1 MTAAVSVARAGL
13 KPAFAGDVVVAPVCC
28 ANGSSAALRTGWV
41 VNSAGAPTRGTVTG
55 MAAAGDVAT
64 GSGEAPGTV
73 VSENACMVSEA
84 FPVDATSESSCWVS
98 WRCATL
104 DTFAP
109 GADCHIFLS
118 ASPESAC
125 GRRADV
131 ARESPDSGLTRSG
144 WGILGRIWAG
154 SREFDDC
161 ATAVCEPCTLAST
174 RVPKASSDD
183 RSARGELGCELW
195 KDTLAAASVGTLS
208 TGNLLRIETLG
219 KQQGPGHRPGEKMIM
234 IANEL

>member
-1 MTAAVSVARAGL
+1 MTAVVSAARAGL
-13 KPAFAGDVVVAPVCC
+13 KPAFAGDVVIAPVCC
-28 ANGSSAALRTGWV
+28 PGGGSGALRTGWV
-41 VNSAGAPTRGTVTG
+41 SAGAPATSTVTG
-55 MAAAGDVAT
+55 MAAAGGIAT

-73 VSENACMVSEA
+73 VSENACTVSEA
-84 FPVDATSESSCWVS
+84 FPVDAISGSSCWVP

-109 GADCHIFLS
+109 GADCQIFLS

-125 GRRADV
+125 GDRADV

-144 WGILGRIWAG
+144 WGILGRILNG

-161 ATAVCEPCTLAST
+161 ATAVCEPCALAST

-183 RSARGELGCELW
+183 RSAR
-195 KDTLAAASVGTLS
+195 
-208 TGNLLRIETLG
+208 
-219 KQQGPGHRPGEKMIM
+219 
-234 IANEL
+234 